1 MNGAME
7 TGFCDLHGIDG
18 LCFEK
23 QAVRIVYVILTR
35 EQGMSRVIAA
45 CEDLMVTPSLAETSQ
60 SRSLAGDG
68 YRPSWAV
75 RCRRACQDVGV

>member
-7 TGFCDLHGIDG
+7 TGFCDLHRIDG

-60 SRSLAGDG
+60 SRSLPGDG
-68 YRPSWAV
+68 VHQSWAV
-75 RCRRACQDVGV
+75 RCRRAC